1 MAQKRHLNK
10 YGPDSKMPCE
20 ICSATCNERAKHF
33 EEQGKKK
40 YTIGNIFLEIK
51 SYFKV
56 FISIKY

>member
-10 YGPDSKMPCE
+10 YGPDSKIPCE

-40 YTIGNIFLEIK
+40 HTIGNIFFFGNKIIFK
-51 SYFKV
+51 SIY
-56 FISIKY
+56 

>member
-33 EEQGKKK
+33 EEQSKKK
-40 YTIGNIFLEIK
+40 YTIGNIFFWK
-51 SYFKV
+51 
-56 FISIKY
+56 